1 MSYTIP
7 NHRTGDT
14 WKGIKNITIF
24 RMGSALN
31 LLSAVARMQV
41 RHQTDAPHLLE
52 FSSENGTILFLDAEN
67 GILNI
72 PPVLVDIPVGNYLW
86 DLEITLASGEVKT
99 FISGDWNI
107 ISDITKKS

>member
-7 NHRTGDT
+7 KHRTGDT

-31 LLSAVARMQV
+31 LLSAVAKMQV

-52 FSSENGTILFLDAEN
+52 FTSENGTILFNDAEN
-67 GILNI
+67 GVLSI
-72 PPVLVDIPVGNYLW
+72 PQVLVDIPVGNYLW
-86 DLEITLASGEVKT
+86 DLQITLSSGEVKT
-99 FISGDWNI
+99 FISGDWTI
-107 ISDITKKS
+107 IPDITK